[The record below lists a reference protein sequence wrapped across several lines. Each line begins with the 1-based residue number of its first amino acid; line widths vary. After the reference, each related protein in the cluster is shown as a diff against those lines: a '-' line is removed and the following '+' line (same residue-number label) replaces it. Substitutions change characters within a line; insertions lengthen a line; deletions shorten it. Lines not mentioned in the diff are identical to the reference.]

1 MSIENNKIF
10 EEFWRNFEWPEPAKP
25 LEYRLYYDSTTGDP
39 LFYSTDEFDKPYIV
53 LTQQV
58 YNKYDHNVFVKD
70 EKLHYRNMQT
80 HTLKVVPDP
89 HGHWHS
95 HPTHVEILVPI
106 TDEGK
111 KWNLKQLT

>member
-39 LFYSTDEFDKPYIV
+39 LFYSTAGFDKPYIV

-70 EKLHYRNMQT
+70 EKKLCLIHMDIGTAIQ
-80 HTLKVVPDP
+80 HMLKY
-89 HGHWHS
+89 
-95 HPTHVEILVPI
+95 
-106 TDEGK
+106 
-111 KWNLKQLT
+111 